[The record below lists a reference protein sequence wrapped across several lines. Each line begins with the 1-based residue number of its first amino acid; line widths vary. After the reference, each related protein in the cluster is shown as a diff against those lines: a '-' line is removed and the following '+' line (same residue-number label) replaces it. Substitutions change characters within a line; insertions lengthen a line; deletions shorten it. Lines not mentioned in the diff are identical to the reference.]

1 MESERVGKN
10 AEGDRGV
17 IRHWQRT
24 SWETE
29 QIIQSVKWFTKQ
41 INQSTNTQNTGYRL
55 FCEACLLEWFKRK
68 SLAAL
73 VAGPSSVT
81 NQSSPRGPSCAV
93 AHAVLSP
100 TQSWETNPAVF
111 SWWNIE
117 INSKTNRQPALS
129 CLTGGDLLFFICFI
143 CLAAAVFANGR
154 ESAWNCSQTNEKM
167 YVFKVSKW

>member
-1 MESERVGKN
+1 MESERDGKN

-29 QIIQSVKWFTKQ
+29 NIIQSVKWFTKQ
-41 INQSTNTQNTGYRL
+41 INQSANTQNTEYRL

-73 VAGPSSVT
+73 LAGPSSVT

-93 AHAVLSP
+93 ALAVLSP

-143 CLAAAVFANGR
+143 CLAVLLEGKGI
-154 ESAWNCSQTNEKM
+154 CLKI
-167 YVFKVSKW
+167 